1 MYIFHDGEGIREG
14 DHLLFEAAKAGNATG
29 VKHAFEKGANPNA
42 TDKTGRMAI
51 HYAEER
57 GARDIMKMLIENG
70 ADIGKAA
77 AITRELAAKKAA
89 DARKNDDDPDFDIKP
104 PEPDYVLM

>member
-1 MYIFHDGEGIREG
+1 MYIYVDGVGIREG

-29 VKHAFEKGANPNA
+29 VKHAFEKGANPNV
-42 TDKTGRMAI
+42 TDKAGKMAI

-77 AITRELAAKKAA
+77 AITWELAEKKAEETRRNS
-89 DARKNDDDPDFDIKP
+89 DKPDFDIKP
-104 PEPDYVLM
+104 PELEYSLM